1 MISESA
7 PSKQSQTKTKV
18 LIVDDTPQ
26 VRQDLH
32 QLLELTG
39 LFEVVAEA
47 ADGLEAVQQANALS
61 PDAVVLDLVM
71 PNLDGYEV
79 TRLIKAQNASTRV
92 IILSAYGGHEEIERA
107 LAAGADGFVMK
118 GERYEILVDE
128 ILNVKTPHNSYIS
141 KKGEGL

>member
-1 MISESA
+1 MISNSA
-7 PSKQSQTKTKV
+7 PSKQSQTKKKV

-26 VRQDLH
+26 VRQDLR

-39 LFEVVAEA
+39 LFEIVAEA

-79 TRLIKAQNASTRV
+79 TRLIKAQNPSTRV

-141 KKGEGL
+141 KKGEGS